1 MTLAATFDK
10 SLKDAITKL
19 TAEGITSEVS
29 VLKDFDNKLQKSFG
43 DLKVATD
50 PNVIKQLE
58 GGFSQLER
66 MIRLELAKVNSAGSA
81 FNKNDLLSKV
91 DNLTENTN
99 NAIVLWS
106 NAGKTAEVNVLKQ
119 ELSALQTLAN
129 QLKVATDI
137 TIIRRLE
144 VQLNQIE
151 AKLAA
156 ELKKVG
162 GFLV

>member
-1 MTLAATFDK
+1 LAATFDK

-29 VLKDFDNKLQKSFG
+29 VLKDFDNKLQKSSG
-43 DLKVATD
+43 DLKVATY

-91 DNLTENTN
+91 DNLTKNTN

>member
-1 MTLAATFDK
+1 LAATFDK